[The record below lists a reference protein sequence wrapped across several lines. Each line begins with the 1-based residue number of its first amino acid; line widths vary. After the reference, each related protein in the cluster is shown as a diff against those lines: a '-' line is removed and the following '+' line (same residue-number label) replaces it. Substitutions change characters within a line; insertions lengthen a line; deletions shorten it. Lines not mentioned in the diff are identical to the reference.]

1 MESASVTFTPSGL
14 QLEDLLLAGVGT
26 LFGGVLVAAAVG
38 ALVGRWRGGTA
49 GLGTALLMW
58 GVGNLLV
65 AATGVVLVRFD
76 SQVLNL
82 PVARCVPA
90 DGSHRPYRDLWLR
103 LPAPLVDGQPR
114 HVFVGRV
121 PGVCSGDDSPP
132 SDEPVRVRN
141 DDFAAPRATIHGELE
156 HDDKPV
162 LIGVLWGVFG
172 GAGVLMGSLILGSD
186 APSRAPSPGP
196 VAAWRRTIG
205 ELFGGLGLMLFLAA
219 FIVPFFLDGGA
230 QRQVQMG
237 LRSVAAAMGCWI
249 VAGRLA
255 RTMPWGTVMFLLFF
269 GSVMLGFA
277 ELIRHRGLE

>member
-1 MESASVTFTPSGL
+1 VTFTPSGL
-14 QLEDLLLAGVGT
+14 HLEDLLLAGVGT
-26 LFGGVLVAAAVG
+26 LFGGLLVAAAVG
-38 ALVGRWRGGTA
+38 ALVGRWRGGTV
-49 GLGTALLMW
+49 GLSTALLMW

-90 DGSHRPYRDLWLR
+90 DGSRRPHRDLWLR

-114 HVFVGRV
+114 HVYAGRV
-121 PGVCSGDDSPP
+121 PGVCPGADSPAP
-132 SDEPVRVRN
+132 SEPVRVRN
-141 DDFAAPRATIHGELE
+141 DDFAAPRATIRGELA

-162 LIGVLWGVFG
+162 LIGVLWGMFG
-172 GAGVLMGSLILGSD
+172 GAGVLMGSLILGND
-186 APSRAPSPGP
+186 TPSRVPSPRP

-237 LRSVAAAMGCWI
+237 LRSVAAAMSCW
-249 VAGRLA
+249 VLAGRLA
-255 RTMPWGTVMFLLFF
+255 GTMPWGTVIFLLFF
-269 GSVMLGFA
+269 AGVMLGFA
-277 ELIRHRGLE
+277 ELIRHMGLG